1 MIGRPSGELLL
12 NFHAKNATQ
21 EVRRWSFEVAR
32 RWLRQ
37 HRLRVALSKLR
48 AWRSCRGVT
57 LKTAKFLKKT
67 ENSRSFL
74 KTVRFPLNKLFTLSV
89 VLSQEAFV

>member
-37 HRLRVALSKLR
+37 HRLRVALL
-48 AWRSCRGVT
+48 AAC
-57 LKTAKFLKKT
+57 LAQL
-67 ENSRSFL
+67 
-74 KTVRFPLNKLFTLSV
+74 
-89 VLSQEAFV
+89 